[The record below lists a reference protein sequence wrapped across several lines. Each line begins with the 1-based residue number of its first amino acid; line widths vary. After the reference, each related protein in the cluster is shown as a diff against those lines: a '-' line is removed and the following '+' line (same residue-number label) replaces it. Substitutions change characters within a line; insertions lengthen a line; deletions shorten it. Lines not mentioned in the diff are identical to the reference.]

1 MRRLYPP
8 GSGYNRLIKVS
19 IPTTPLNVRSTMG
32 RQCVTSSRVKR
43 TAQFSDKRNLA
54 DGLLLGVKMKN
65 NVMSFGDVLG
75 RVERRT
81 RVLNDLFEVSA

>member
-1 MRRLYPP
+1 
-8 GSGYNRLIKVS
+8 
-19 IPTTPLNVRSTMG
+19 
-32 RQCVTSSRVKR
+32 VTSSRVKR
-43 TAQFSDKRNLA
+43 TAQFLDKRNVA